1 MKLRK
6 YNLEKGL
13 YSLASNDGAIGKF
26 FKFSEHNT
34 NLKTEILAGIT
45 TFLTMAYIIFVNPAI
60 LSDAGMDFGAVFVA
74 TVLAAVVGTLIM
86 GLYANYPIALA
97 PGMGLN
103 AYFAYTVVLGGGHTW
118 EVALGAVF
126 ISGII
131 FLILTLTRLREII
144 INSIP
149 SSLKSA
155 VAAGI
160 GLFIAFIGMQNA
172 GIIEANP
179 ATIVSLNPNVFTG
192 TPLLTIIGVA
202 ITALLIIRKIPG
214 GILLGMIITAIIGLF
229 TGEVVRPEGFV
240 DVPPSIAP
248 TFLKMDI
255 MGALELGVLSIVF
268 AFLFVDF
275 FDTAGTLTGVAK
287 QGNMLVDNKLPRAD
301 KALTADAVATIA
313 GASLGTSTTTAY
325 VESTAGV
332 ATGGRTGMTAV
343 TTAALFLLALPF
355 FPVVKALALS
365 PAVTSPALIIVGA
378 YMASSLKDI
387 DWADFTTALPAFA
400 TVVFM
405 PLSYSI
411 ANGIAFGFIFFPLV
425 QLFAGKGKEVH
436 PIVYVLGVLF
446 ILRFLFLAA

>member
-1 MKLRK
+1 MYELT
-6 YNLEKGL
+6 
-13 YSLASNDGAIGKF
+13 SNESAVGKF
-26 FKFSEHNT
+26 FKFQENNT
-34 NLKTEILAGIT
+34 NLRTEMVAGLT

-74 TVLAAVVGTLIM
+74 TVIAAAIGTLIM
-86 GLYANYPIALA
+86 GVYANYPVALA

-103 AYFAYTVVLGGGHTW
+103 AYFAYTVVLGGGYSW

-126 ISGII
+126 ISGVI
-131 FLILTLTRLREII
+131 FVILTLTTLRELI

-160 GLFIAFIGMQNA
+160 GVFIAFIGLQNS
-172 GIIEANP
+172 GILVSNE
-179 ATIVSLNPNVFTG
+179 ATIVSLNPEAFTG
-192 TPLLTIIGVA
+192 TPLLTLIGVA
-202 ITALLIIRKIPG
+202 ITALLIIRKVPG
-214 GILLGMIITAIIGLF
+214 GILLGMVITAVIGIF
-229 TGEVVRPEGFV
+229 TGQVMRPEGIIEA
-240 DVPPSIAP
+240 PPSLAP
-248 TFLKMDI
+248 TFMQMDI
-255 MGALELGVLSIVF
+255 MGALELGVLTIVF

-287 QGNMLVDNKLPRAD
+287 QGNMLVDNKLPRAN
-301 KALTADAVATIA
+301 KALMSDAVATMA
-313 GASLGTSTTTAY
+313 GAALGTSTTTSY
-325 VESTAGV
+325 VESSAGV
-332 ATGGRTGMTAV
+332 AVGGRTGMTAV
-343 TTAALFLLALPF
+343 VTAALFLLSLPF
-355 FPVVKALALS
+355 FPIIKALALS
-365 PAVTSPALIIVGA
+365 PAVTSPALIIVGV

-387 DWADFTTALPAFA
+387 NWGDFTDAVPAFM

-425 QLFAGKGKEVH
+425 KIFAGKAKEVH

-446 ILRFLFLAA
+446 ILRFLFLAE